1 MSEPNAAEMTSSLGL
16 RLSWWLAVQSLVG
29 LLIVSTIVY
38 VVSSSSQDKRQ
49 VESLQQKQAIVNH
62 LLGEVDAANDLAVLR
77 HKLDDFFLGHADLR
91 VRLQGPANEVFYE
104 NSFPT
109 ASSRPTRS
117 IAYEAPVRIK
127 NVPVRVLLELDT
139 TDDRIVLT
147 QLAWTLGVSA
157 LLGSALISAG
167 GFVLV
172 RAGLSPVRGLVRQTD
187 LLDASTMGQRLDGS
201 QQPRELQPLVH
212 RFNGLLDRLQGAYDQ
227 LEGFNANVAHEL
239 CTPLATLI
247 TSTEVVLRRPH
258 AADAH
263 RDVLASNLEELQ
275 RLTGIVNDMLFLSRA
290 DRGAKARSEQI
301 ESLASL
307 SAEVVDYHSA
317 AAEEAGVCFSIAGD
331 ARLRCDPGLV
341 RRALSNLLA
350 NATRYAERG
359 SDIVVEISS
368 SFDRIELG
376 VSNRGQ
382 TIPSEHQS
390 RLFDRFYRAD
400 PSRSDAVQHHGLGL
414 AIVAAIARM
423 HDGKA
428 FVTSQQ
434 GVTRVGLRL
443 PERGESTVAGSE
455 VH

>member
-117 IAYEAPVRIK
+117 IAYEAPVRIN

-139 TDDRIVLT
+139 TDDRIALT

-172 RAGLSPVRGLVRQTD
+172 RAGLSPVRGLVRQTE
-187 LLDASTMGQRLDGS
+187 LNRPGFRGGS
-201 QQPRELQPLVH
+201 
-212 RFNGLLDRLQGAYDQ
+212 
-227 LEGFNANVAHEL
+227 
-239 CTPLATLI
+239 
-247 TSTEVVLRRPH
+247 
-258 AADAH
+258 
-263 RDVLASNLEELQ
+263 
-275 RLTGIVNDMLFLSRA
+275 
-290 DRGAKARSEQI
+290 
-301 ESLASL
+301 
-307 SAEVVDYHSA
+307 
-317 AAEEAGVCFSIAGD
+317 
-331 ARLRCDPGLV
+331 
-341 RRALSNLLA
+341 
-350 NATRYAERG
+350 
-359 SDIVVEISS
+359 
-368 SFDRIELG
+368 
-376 VSNRGQ
+376 
-382 TIPSEHQS
+382 
-390 RLFDRFYRAD
+390 
-400 PSRSDAVQHHGLGL
+400 
-414 AIVAAIARM
+414 
-423 HDGKA
+423 
-428 FVTSQQ
+428 FV
-434 GVTRVGLRL
+434 
-443 PERGESTVAGSE
+443 
-455 VH
+455 

>member
-1 MSEPNAAEMTSSLGL
+1 
-16 RLSWWLAVQSLVG
+16 
-29 LLIVSTIVY
+29 
-38 VVSSSSQDKRQ
+38 
-49 VESLQQKQAIVNH
+49 
-62 LLGEVDAANDLAVLR
+62 
-77 HKLDDFFLGHADLR
+77 
-91 VRLQGPANEVFYE
+91 
-104 NSFPT
+104 
-109 ASSRPTRS
+109 
-117 IAYEAPVRIK
+117 
-127 NVPVRVLLELDT
+127 
-139 TDDRIVLT
+139 
-147 QLAWTLGVSA
+147 
-157 LLGSALISAG
+157 
-167 GFVLV
+167 
-172 RAGLSPVRGLVRQTD
+172 
-187 LLDASTMGQRLDGS
+187 
-201 QQPRELQPLVH
+201 
-212 RFNGLLDRLQGAYDQ
+212 
-227 LEGFNANVAHEL
+227 
-239 CTPLATLI
+239 
-247 TSTEVVLRRPH
+247 
-258 AADAH
+258 
-263 RDVLASNLEELQ
+263 
-275 RLTGIVNDMLFLSRA
+275 MLFLSRA

-317 AAEEAGVCFSIAGD
+317 AAEEAGVGFSIAGD

-368 SFDRIELG
+368 SFDRIELV

-390 RLFDRFYRAD
+390 RLFERFYRAD

-455 VH
+455 AH

>member
-117 IAYEAPVRIK
+117 IAYEAPVRIN

-139 TDDRIVLT
+139 TDDRIALT

-172 RAGLSPVRGLVRQTD
+172 RAGLSPVRGLVRQTE
-187 LLDASTMGQRLDGS
+187 LLGASTMGQRLDGS

-263 RDVLASNLEELQ
+263 RDVLESNLEELQ
-275 RLTGIVNDMLFLSRA
+275 RLTGIVNDLLFLSRA
-290 DRGAKARSEQI
+290 DRGAKARS
-301 ESLASL
+301 
-307 SAEVVDYHSA
+307 DHSA
-317 AAEEAGVCFSIAGD
+317 AAEEAGVGFSIAGD

-368 SFDRIELG
+368 SFDRIELV

-390 RLFDRFYRAD
+390 RLFERFYRAD

-455 VH
+455 AH

>member
-117 IAYEAPVRIK
+117 IAYEAPVRIN

-139 TDDRIVLT
+139 TDDRIALT

-172 RAGLSPVRGLVRQTD
+172 RAGLSPVRGLVRQTE
-187 LLDASTMGQRLDGS
+187 LLGASTMGQRLDGS

-227 LEGFNANVAHEL
+227 LEGFNANVAIL
-239 CTPLATLI
+239 DI
-247 TSTEVVLRRPH
+247 NMDRLRYLSDVMPPNV
-258 AADAH
+258 
-263 RDVLASNLEELQ
+263 DVLFSDRHIIREQL
-275 RLTGIVNDMLFLSRA
+275 RLADLVIGAVLIPGAKAPRLIEREQLKEMKQGSVIIDVAIDLNSLALSPVSLARVRSARGLFLSCA
-290 DRGAKARSEQI
+290 CSSAAVVVCGAALAGACAGCAAG
-301 ESLASL
+301 LASVWL
-307 SAEVVDYHSA
+307 AE
-317 AAEEAGVCFSIAGD
+317 
-331 ARLRCDPGLV
+331 
-341 RRALSNLLA
+341 
-350 NATRYAERG
+350 T
-359 SDIVVEISS
+359 
-368 SFDRIELG
+368 
-376 VSNRGQ
+376 
-382 TIPSEHQS
+382 T
-390 RLFDRFYRAD
+390 
-400 PSRSDAVQHHGLGL
+400 
-414 AIVAAIARM
+414 
-423 HDGKA
+423 
-428 FVTSQQ
+428 
-434 GVTRVGLRL
+434 
-443 PERGESTVAGSE
+443 
-455 VH
+455 